1 MNSWFSLFAK
11 IKICKKWPTVLI
23 SSTVIT
29 DNWISRY
36 LYDIVQEANYYLFSL
51 VLFIMTSTTF
61 YPINKTLSD
70 QIFDQSDVDH
80 NPIQIDFFEN
90 VYSDPI
96 LNGCMIAVYLFG
108 CIGCAGLGLVIWFER
123 SGSAGPYRTLVNQL
137 VSYNLLQVE

>member
-1 MNSWFSLFAK
+1 
-11 IKICKKWPTVLI
+11 
-23 SSTVIT
+23 
-29 DNWISRY
+29 
-36 LYDIVQEANYYLFSL
+36 
-51 VLFIMTSTTF
+51 MTSTTF

-96 LNGCMIAVYLFG
+96 LNGCMIAVYFFG

-137 VSYNLLQVE
+137 VSYYRLASSIFVYHNFVSADQFFAA

>member
-1 MNSWFSLFAK
+1 M
-11 IKICKKWPTVLI
+11 
-23 SSTVIT
+23 
-29 DNWISRY
+29 
-36 LYDIVQEANYYLFSL
+36 YDIVQEANYYLFSL

-96 LNGCMIAVYLFG
+96 LNGCMIAVYFFG